1 MRAGRE
7 PRLDADPLMT
17 DNSDGRYGVA
27 DVGAGK
33 GSSEGV
39 DPAQRE
45 SQRLQEEIVQL
56 RRSRAR
62 LLLSAD
68 GDRRAIE
75 RALHEGLQQ
84 QLVALAVNLGRVA
97 GLVDEDPVAA
107 KALLDELRADVRDGI
122 DEAARLA
129 QRIYPYRLHDV
140 RGLASALRS
149 AADRADVAVTIRVSA
164 GAGHTPESIAR
175 IYWCCAEALSAA
187 PAGTQATIGVVD
199 AAGGLQFEV
208 EVAGGYPEERLERL
222 RDRVE
227 AMGGRVTIEDLGDDA
242 SRVAGTVP
250 SAWT

>member
-1 MRAGRE
+1 M
-7 PRLDADPLMT
+7 
-17 DNSDGRYGVA
+17 A

-33 GSSEGV
+33 GWSEGV
-39 DPAQRE
+39 DPVQHE
-45 SQRLQEEIVQL
+45 SQRLQDEIVQL

-62 LLLSAD
+62 LLLTGD

-75 RALHEGLQQ
+75 HALHDGLQQ

-107 KALLDELRADVRDGI
+107 KALLDELGADVREGI
-122 DEAARLA
+122 EEAARLA
-129 QRIYPYRLHDV
+129 QRIYPYRLLEV

-164 GAGHTPESIAR
+164 AAGHTPESIAG

-187 PAGTQATIGVVD
+187 PAGTQATISVVD
-199 AAGGLQFEV
+199 TEGGLGFEV
-208 EVAGGYPEERLERL
+208 GVASGYPEERLERL

-227 AMGGRVTIEDLGDDA
+227 ALGGQLTIEDQGEGA

-250 SAWT
+250 SAWA